1 VPCKQIALLINGL
14 NILPLKFRI
23 TEEEEKTEWS
33 TQGSSPEIFANLIEK
48 LGWLAYQKYV
58 SFMTLKKKS

>member
-1 VPCKQIALLINGL
+1 LFKKNLVPCKQIPLLINGL

-48 LGWLAYQKYV
+48 LG
-58 SFMTLKKKS
+58 